1 MEAIFCSATGRSA
14 GPVLVFAIASTTSMP
29 SVTLPN
35 AAYCPSRCLASSCM
49 MKNWLPAEFGELERA
64 MESTPRL
71 CLRSF
76 FTPLNRNSPLM
87 Q

>member
-1 MEAIFCSATGRSA
+1 
-14 GPVLVFAIASTTSMP
+14 
-29 SVTLPN
+29 
-35 AAYCPSRCLASSCM
+35 M